1 VSGDLSSSLYALLL
15 QAIGIVPLAVLS
27 FLLSRTIRQDYLR
40 YFWQAWTSLALALLA
55 LYLSQRL
62 PGVRLLL
69 EPFYFLGEYLFA
81 GFLIAGC
88 RNLATSARLTRD
100 HLWFL
105 VPAVLVAVTLPLVP
119 APFTVRFIPQAAILA
134 VLFATAR
141 GHVHRVPAAGQGRI
155 GVPLLKLSLLALVV
169 SFLHYVPVLSWA
181 AWTGHVLPPAY
192 AAYTSLFD
200 LLLET
205 LLGFGTLIVVME
217 REHAELETVNLR
229 LRSAR
234 EELEAL
240 ARLDPL
246 TESLNRHAFYSM
258 VEGDRRDVGAS
269 GCVAVLDL
277 DALKPVNDTFGH
289 AAGDAA
295 IRAVAGAVRQL
306 VRADDL
312 VFRWGGDEFLV
323 VLFNVTEDEA
333 RRRLGGL
340 EGMLGK
346 VPVPGSP
353 EPVALTASL
362 GVAAFGKVKELE
374 RAIETADE
382 RMYRTKLA
390 RRVRAQA
397 GPPTRSGA
405 S

>member
-1 VSGDLSSSLYALLL
+1 MNGDPSSSLYALLL

-27 FLLSRTIRQDYLR
+27 FLLSRAIRQDYLR
-40 YFWQAWTSLALALLA
+40 YFWRAWASLAAALLA
-55 LYLSQRL
+55 LYLSLRL
-62 PGVRLLL
+62 PGARLLL
-69 EPFYFLGEYLFA
+69 EPFYFLGEYVFA

-88 RNLATSARLTRD
+88 RNLATGARLTRA

-105 VPAVLVAVTLPLVP
+105 VPATLVAAGLSLVP
-119 APFTVRFIPQAAILA
+119 APFTVRFIPQAALLA
-134 VLFATAR
+134 VLFAAAR
-141 GHVHRVPAAGQGRI
+141 GHVHRMPPAGQGRV

-169 SFLHYVPVLSWA
+169 SFLHYVPVLSWS
-181 AWTGHVLPPAY
+181 AWTGRALPPAY
-192 AAYTSLFD
+192 SAYTSLFD

-217 REHAELETVNLR
+217 REHSELETLNLR
-229 LRSAR
+229 LRKAR
-234 EELEAL
+234 EEIEAI

-246 TESLNRHAFYSM
+246 TDSLNRHAFYSM
-258 VEGDRRDVGAS
+258 VEGDRRNEGAS
-269 GCVAVLDL
+269 GCVAVLDI

-295 IRAVAGAVRQL
+295 IRAVAGSIRQL

-323 VLFNVTEDEA
+323 ALFNVTEDEA

-340 EGMLGK
+340 EAMLGK
-346 VPVPGSP
+346 VPVPSSP
-353 EPVALTASL
+353 EPVSISVSL
-362 GVAAFGKVKELE
+362 GVAPFAKVKELE

-382 RMYRTKLA
+382 RMYRAKLA
-390 RRVRAQA
+390 KRVPGTVGRA
-397 GPPTRSGA
+397 G
-405 S
+405 